1 MLAYNSPLYF
11 NNAYFIFHIAA
22 IYLSYIIFFVASV
35 AALIYLVEDIQLKH
49 KKTKVLFSRLP
60 DLSFLDKLNY
70 RSIGLGFPI
79 LTFSIIS
86 GVFWVRDIQGAYW
99 SWNPREVYSLVLWF
113 LYAVTL
119 HVRLSEK
126 LRGRKV
132 AILSLAAFAIIV
144 LSLFSSCLPR

>member
-1 MLAYNSPLYF
+1 MLPFLENPYLF
-11 NNAYFIFHIAA
+11 LHI
-22 IYLSYIIFFVASV
+22 ITIHLSYIIFFLASA
-35 AALIYLVEDIQLKH
+35 AALIYLVEDTQLKH

-70 RSIGLGFPI
+70 RLIGLGFPI
-79 LTFSIIS
+79 LTLSIIS

-99 SWNPREVYSLVLWF
+99 SWNPREVYSLVLWL
-113 LYAVTL
+113 LYAATL

-144 LSLFSSCLPR
+144 LSLFSNCP

>member
-1 MLAYNSPLYF
+1 MLSFLKNPYLSL
-11 NNAYFIFHIAA
+11 HI
-22 IYLSYIIFFVASV
+22 ISIHLSYIIFFVASV

-70 RSIGLGFPI
+70 RLIGLGFPI
-79 LTFSIIS
+79 LTLSIIS
-86 GVFWVRDIQGAYW
+86 GAFWARDIQGAYW
-99 SWNPREVYSLVLWF
+99 SWNPREVYSLVLWL
-113 LYAVTL
+113 LYAATL

-132 AILSLAAFAIIV
+132 AILSLTAFAIIV
-144 LSLFSSCLPR
+144 LSLFSSCP